1 VVGTSEGFEMFTT
14 TNKELPSTSDT
25 FMTDGGMRESE
36 ITPVDL
42 FSGQS
47 IEKMIKIEFEF
58 MTLVDVN
65 FINEESRRTDYSIIL
80 TSRYNFLIT
89 ATHEKFISECDN
101 SLGVN
106 FRH

>member
-1 VVGTSEGFEMFTT
+1 VVGTSEGLEMFTT
-14 TNKELPSTSDT
+14 TNKELPSTSNT
-25 FMTDGGMRESE
+25 FMTDCGMRESE

-47 IEKMIKIEFEF
+47 IEKMIKVELEFV
-58 MTLVDVN
+58 TLIDVN
-65 FINEESRRTDYSIIL
+65 FIDEESRRTDDSVVL
-80 TSRYNFLIT
+80 ASRNDFFIT
-89 ATHEKFISECDN
+89 AAHEKFISESDD